1 MASMDGLKA
10 FVKKIVETLEKLK
23 FRMVGTIAIW
33 FKPSPEE
40 LEEAHNLELK
50 TDGEIKS
57 AEKMKLKV
65 YQSGPGGI
73 RTHDPRVMSPVLQP
87 G

>member
-1 MASMDGLKA
+1 MAPMDGLKA

-23 FRMVGTIAIW
+23 FRMVGTIAVR

-40 LEEAHNLELK
+40 LEEAYNLELK
-50 TDGEIKS
+50 TDEEIKS

-65 YQSGPGGI
+65 YQSGLGGI
-73 RTHDPRVMSPVLQP
+73 RTHVTMEISPGRV
-87 G
+87 